1 MIKEL
6 TFLKENKIKTMTQ
19 TVPTTTGAVLPI
31 LIIIILQE
39 QHDKRRKRMGGKLDW
54 YTWTIHNGWY
64 RLV

>member
-1 MIKEL
+1 
-6 TFLKENKIKTMTQ
+6 MTQ
-19 TVPTTTGAVLPI
+19 TVPTTTGAVLRI